1 MSRFSGFLAVAAAL
15 LAMSFTVPAIGD
27 QQEQQTAPYPAD
39 IVYSGTGMASA
50 FSHEF
55 HVGTVGYS
63 CDTCHDSIF
72 EMKAYA
78 ARDAGDFKMS
88 VMQDGEY
95 CGKCHDGQT
104 AFSVSDYAQCGRC
117 HNGAKDAVEKPGL
130 KVVGPQE
137 TIKLGK
143 EGSIAEFRHTSHQ
156 AFACNKCH
164 TGLFP
169 VKKTKTIT
177 TMDDI
182 NSGKACGACH
192 NGAIAFDATNCSSCH
207 PDM

>member
-1 MSRFSGFLAVAAAL
+1 MNRFSVLLVVAAAL
-15 LAMSFTVPAIGD
+15 VALASAGFAQDAGQGP
-27 QQEQQTAPYPAD
+27 ETAPYPGD
-39 IVYSGTGMASA
+39 IVYSGTGMASY

-55 HVGTVGYS
+55 HVGAMGFS

-88 VMQDGEY
+88 VMQDGDY

-104 AFSVSDYAQCGRC
+104 AFSVSDYAECGRC
-117 HNGAKDAVEKPGL
+117 HDGAKNAVVKPGL
-130 KVVGPQE
+130 KVVGPEE
-137 TIKLGK
+137 TIKLGV
-143 EGSIAEFRHTSHQ
+143 EGSIAEFRHSSHDK
-156 AFACNKCH
+156 FACNKCH

-169 VKKTKTIT
+169 VKKTETIT

-192 NGAIAFDATNCSSCH
+192 NGTVAFDATNCSSCH